1 MSKQLRRYSFT
12 LFVSEEE
19 KEEVRIRLTKRMR
32 LKCSRWSLQLERGE
46 ESEKLHLQGRVSF
59 KIARR
64 KSEGI
69 TTLEE
74 KDITL
79 KPEHDTEA
87 SDFYCHKEE
96 TRIDGP
102 WTDKDKEVYIPRQI
116 RDIELY
122 QWQKEIIKISEV
134 WDTRHIEIIY
144 DDSGNIGKSTL
155 CTYMGVHRLGKLL
168 PFCNDYKDILRM
180 TYDIGIQRAY
190 IIDMPRAINK
200 EKLYQ
205 FYSAIETIKSGYCYD
220 DRYKFQ
226 DRYFDCPNIF
236 VFTNKLPDTC
246 MLSVDRWRFW
256 KVEHEELVKK
266 TLDELY

>member
-1 MSKQLRRYSFT
+1 MAKQLRRYSFT
-12 LFVSEEE
+12 LFTGEEWE
-19 KEEVRIRLTKRMR
+19 DTKNRLIKRLR
-32 LKCSRWSLQLERGE
+32 LKCARWTLQLEKGD
-46 ESEKLHLQGRVSF
+46 ESGKLHLQGRLSF
-59 KIARR
+59 KIGKR

-69 TTLEE
+69 AALEE
-74 KDITL
+74 KEITL

-87 SDFYCHKEE
+87 SDFYCNKEE

-122 QWQKEIIKISEV
+122 KWQEEIISLCGV

-144 DDSGNIGKSTL
+144 DDNGNIGKSTL
-155 CTYMGVHRLGKLL
+155 CTYMGVHKLGKLL

-180 TYDIGIQRAY
+180 GYDIGVQRAY

-200 EKLYQ
+200 DKLYQ
-205 FYSAIETIKSGYCYD
+205 FYSAIETLKSGYCYD

-236 VFTNKLPDTC
+236 VFTNKLPDIC
-246 MLSVDRWRFW
+246 MLSMDRWRFW
-256 KVEHEELVKK
+256 KVINKSLVLQ
-266 TLDELY
+266 TIDELY